1 MIKPY
6 HSVVITSIAPPPITS
21 FIQLERFYF
30 LNWSHSF
37 LTLDPTK
44 QGSCL
49 FSYLSLLLCSIIS
62 FLFNIILVSKLVF
75 IHLNIDPW
83 LLLFILQIVDV
94 YINRGQTVVRR
105 QSTLITIIVF
115 TFLIVFIV
123 RFHPFQWIS
132 IS

>member
-30 LNWSHSF
+30 LNWSHCL
-37 LTLDPTK
+37 LTLYPTK